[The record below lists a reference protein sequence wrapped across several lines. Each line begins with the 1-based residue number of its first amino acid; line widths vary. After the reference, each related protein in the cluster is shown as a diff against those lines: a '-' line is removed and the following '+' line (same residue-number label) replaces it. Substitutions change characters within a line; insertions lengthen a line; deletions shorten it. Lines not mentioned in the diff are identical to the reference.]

1 MRKTITFLGA
11 VALAFSMTSCDDEIN
26 DLLEELK
33 TTPTYEQTMA
43 IDLPDTTK
51 PGENQTLYTGHY
63 RIIDLEGQGAPEELN
78 GDISN
83 ATKITIEELFLRMES
98 VQAVTDNH
106 MPEMSGRVIFFRA
119 DNYDESNLPAD
130 DISGSELPEGV
141 FGEDLIGSI
150 ETNSSDFKQGDRWTY
165 EDGEGTF
172 YLDIDREDILEN
184 VVNAI
189 STNGKVGVAVYMEFN
204 GETPFE
210 AEATLGL
217 TAGLTIEI

>member
-1 MRKTITFLGA
+1 MRNSIAFLSA
-11 VALAFSMTSCDDEIN
+11 IAFVFSMTSCEDEVN
-26 DLLEELK
+26 DLLEEVK
-33 TTPTYEQTMA
+33 TTPTYEQSMN

-119 DNYDESNLPAD
+119 DNFDENNLPAD

-172 YLDIDREDILEN
+172 YLDIDKEDILNN
-184 VVNAI
+184 VVSAI
-189 STNGKVGVAVYMEFN
+189 SSNGKVGVALYMKYT
-204 GETPFE
+204 GETPFT
-210 AEATLGL
+210 AEATLGM
-217 TAGLTIEI
+217 TAGLTIQI